1 MSDPTQPTPAP
12 GEPQAPAFA
21 AADDSEP
28 VYPHFD
34 SAAWAQAPSTQI
46 DYTQMDAAA
55 LADAITAPPAPTPTR
70 AAYATGQNGDESYS
84 VPPPAVT
91 PITDPQ
97 DRFWGS
103 ASHFVGVLGP
113 IPVLII
119 WLTLRRRGRF
129 VNQEGKEAL
138 NFQLSAWIM
147 ICALIIVGGI
157 TMPILIGYALVPLA
171 IVVQIAEFVFAII
184 GGSKSSG
191 GKPYRYPLTYRFIK

>member
-1 MSDPTQPTPAP
+1 MSDPTQSTPAP
-12 GEPQAPAFA
+12 GEPQTPAFA
-21 AADDSEP
+21 PADDSEP

-34 SAAWAQAPSTQI
+34 SAAWAQAPSPQI

-55 LADAITAPPAPTPTR
+55 LADSITAAPDPTPPR
-70 AAYATGQNGDESYS
+70 AAYSTGQTGAGTYS
-84 VPPPAVT
+84 VPLPAVA
-91 PITDPQ
+91 PITDAQ

-103 ASHFVGVLGP
+103 ASHFAGVLGP

-138 NFQLSAWIM
+138 NFQLSAWIL
-147 ICALIIVGGI
+147 ISALFLVGGL
-157 TMPILIGYALVPLA
+157 TLPILIGYALIPLV
-171 IVVQIAEFVFAII
+171 IVVQFAEFLFAII

-191 GKPYRYPLTYRFIK
+191 GRPYRYPFTYRFIK